1 MLRRIV
7 VLSVIISLVFGMS
20 GGALGQSLKAAAS
33 FVIIADFVRQVGGD
47 YVEVV
52 TLVPALADPH
62 TWEPTPQ
69 DARNLA
75 SAHVLFVNGAGYE
88 EWLRDLVASAAPPS
102 MPIVELSHGLEPLP
116 GPSHSVHSHDQ
127 HDPHFWLSVPNAV
140 HYVERI
146 AQTLMDLDPERAQY
160 YRERANTYQRELWEL
175 DRWLLEQLAQIP
187 EENRVLVTYH
197 NAFAYFAQRYGFT
210 AAPFLVHHPDREPTA
225 KDMAALVK
233 ALSSLAKP
241 VVFAEPQFTVGE
253 RYVQSLA
260 EEIGGE
266 VRVLLSATLTAE
278 VSTYVDLM
286 RYNGQVLLEALR

>member
-1 MLRRIV
+1 M
-7 VLSVIISLVFGMS
+7 
-20 GGALGQSLKAAAS
+20 
-33 FVIIADFVRQVGGD
+33 
-47 YVEVV
+47 
-52 TLVPALADPH
+52 
-62 TWEPTPQ
+62 
-69 DARNLA
+69 
-75 SAHVLFVNGAGYE
+75 
-88 EWLRDLVASAAPPS
+88 
-102 MPIVELSHGLEPLP
+102 
-116 GPSHSVHSHDQ
+116 
-127 HDPHFWLSVPNAV
+127 PNAV

-146 AQTLMDLDPERAQY
+146 AQTLMDWIQNAPSIIGKGPIRTSGNCGNWTAGCWNSWPRSRRKTAL
-160 YRERANTYQRELWEL
+160 
-175 DRWLLEQLAQIP
+175 
-187 EENRVLVTYH
+187 LVTYH

-266 VRVLLSATLTAE
+266 VRVLLSATLTA